1 MTAAT
6 WLRAVT
12 RRGGTCRL
20 DECRR
25 VWVSPR
31 TALTPALRQAF
42 PALKATVIAQLV
54 GCGAVGGRTGVTAP
68 TFPCPGC
75 GRPLPAARRRDRDF
89 TVCVCCKLD
98 AIERGGARPP
108 YLTVVRQ
115 ARERE
120 QR

>member
-1 MTAAT
+1 MTASV
-6 WLRAVT
+6 WLRVVA

-25 VWVSPR
+25 VWVRPK
-31 TALTPALRQAF
+31 TALTPALRAAF
-42 PALKATVIAQLV
+42 PELKAALVAVLV
-54 GCGAVGGRTGVTAP
+54 GCGSVSASPAPTP
-68 TFPCPGC
+68 TFPCPRC
-75 GRPLPAARRRDRDF
+75 RRPLPAARRQDRDF

-98 AIERGGARPP
+98 VIERGGARPP